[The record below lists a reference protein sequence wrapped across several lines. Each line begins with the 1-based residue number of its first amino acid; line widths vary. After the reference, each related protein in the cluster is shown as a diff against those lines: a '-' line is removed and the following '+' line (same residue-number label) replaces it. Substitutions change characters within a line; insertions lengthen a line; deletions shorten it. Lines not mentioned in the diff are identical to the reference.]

1 MKYRYSARIKTGELQ
16 VGNVEAVSRDAAA
29 DILSGHELYI
39 LSLDQYAAPH
49 WYHSFLFFFRRVKR
63 KDLAIFTRQFA
74 AMLGAKISITDA
86 LNSLYYQTPNY
97 TLRDA
102 IYEISTDISS
112 GLSLSQALEKHS
124 DIFFEFYVNLIESA
138 EVTGRVEE
146 VMIYLADYL
155 EKEMLILSKV
165 RTALIYPIFVIV
177 LSIVVGGILI
187 GLVFPQ
193 IAPLFQDANF
203 QLPLITRAFLTLGD
217 FINNWW
223 VAIVIFF
230 VVLILIA
237 IDYLRT
243 KEGKAVVNQL
253 LLTAPIIGTF
263 FKKLYVAR
271 FSEVASVLIRG
282 GIPITQAIEISGHTI
297 GSAFYQEILHDVVER
312 VRRGEQL
319 SKAFESYEKFFPPI
333 VNQMITVGEQT
344 GRLDDMFVRISSFY
358 SREVENVV
366 GNLTELIQ
374 PIVMVGLGAV
384 VGLMF
389 AALLLP
395 IYNLIQVIR

>member
-1 MKYRYSARIKTGELQ
+1 MKYRYSARTKTGELQ
-16 VGNVEAVSRDAAA
+16 VGNVEAINRDAAA
-29 DILSGHELYI
+29 NILSGHELYI
-39 LSLDQYAAPH
+39 LSLDQYTKPR
-49 WYHSFLFFFRRVKR
+49 WYHSVLFFFRRVRR

-74 AMLGAKISITDA
+74 AMLDAKISITDA
-86 LNSLYYQTPNY
+86 LNSLYHQTPNY
-97 TLRDA
+97 YLRDA

-112 GLSLSQALEKHS
+112 GLSLSQALEKRS
-124 DIFFEFYVNLIESA
+124 DVFFEFYVNLIQSA

-146 VMIYLADYL
+146 VMVYLADYL

-165 RTALIYPIFVIV
+165 RTAMIYPIFVIL

-203 QLPLITRAFLTLGD
+203 QLPLITRIFLALGN
-217 FINNWW
+217 FINSWW

-230 VVLILIA
+230 VVLTLIV

-253 LLTAPIIGTF
+253 LLTLPLIGTF

-271 FSEVASVLIRG
+271 FSEVASVLIKG
-282 GIPITQAIEISGHTI
+282 GIPITQAIEISGHTV

-319 SKAFESYEKFFPPI
+319 SQAFERYEQFFPPI
-333 VNQMITVGEQT
+333 VNQMVTVGEQT

-374 PIVMVGLGAV
+374 PIIMVGLGAI